1 MSSQTRICV
10 EKILPHHT
18 KELSNMKTVSNSEQH
33 FQKLKAAFYAKKIWP
48 VGATIKICF
57 LESASKIPRTTKEMY
72 KQIAA
77 EQGISLKLDPLQKYI
92 DDNDI
97 PIEEA
102 IKKIVQER
110 WQPFVQLKL
119 LFVDKSDPGANIRIS
134 FDPSG
139 GAWSLIGTD
148 CLAEHSDKS
157 TMNLGWFDVATT
169 MHEFGHALG
178 MVHEHQSAFNNQIKW
193 NVQAV
198 DQWAK
203 DTQGWDRQ
211 TTKENI
217 IDRYSRSE
225 LNGSDYD
232 PMSIMLYFFP
242 ASLTL
247 NNKGTHQNIR
257 LSCLDCIWANKM
269 YPNNK
274 DPLKIYK
281 SIYNTNCK
289 TTSNNYSL
297 TESSNSTNIVTI
309 IILVLIFIGCLI
321 GLGIW
326 LSKQKNRVLRY
337 GLPIH
342 LI

>member
-1 MSSQTRICV
+1 MIPQTRICV

-18 KELSNMKTVSNSEQH
+18 KELSSLKTISNSEQH

-48 VGATIKICF
+48 IGATVKICF

-77 EQGISLKLDPLQKYI
+77 EQNIVLKIDPLQTYI

-97 PIEEA
+97 PVEDA

-119 LFVDKSDPGANIRIS
+119 LFVDKSDTGANIRIS
-134 FDPSG
+134 FDQSG

-148 CLAEHSDKS
+148 CLAEHSNKP

-203 DTQGWDRQ
+203 DTQGWDLQ

-217 IDRYSRSE
+217 IDRYQRSE

-242 ASLTL
+242 ANLTL
-247 NNKGTHQNIR
+247 NNKGTHQNVR

-281 SIYNTNCK
+281 SIYNTNCS
-289 TTSNNYSL
+289 SNNYTL
-297 TESSNSTNIVTI
+297 IEPSSGSVNIVTI
-309 IILVLIFIGCLI
+309 IILVIILI
-321 GLGIW
+321 GGVIASGIW
-326 LSKQKNRVLRY
+326 LSKQKKSNIVTRY
-337 GLPIH
+337 GLPIN
-342 LI
+342 